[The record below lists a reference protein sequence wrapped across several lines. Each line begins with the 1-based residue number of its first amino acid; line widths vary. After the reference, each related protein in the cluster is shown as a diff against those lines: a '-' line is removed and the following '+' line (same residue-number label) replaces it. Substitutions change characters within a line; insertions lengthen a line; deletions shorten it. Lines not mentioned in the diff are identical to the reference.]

1 MNLTPKKIMV
11 SLMAEII
18 LDQDKRLSQ
27 SLLWTL
33 QYEAYCQFGVG
44 AWSQKGVPSYITSNS
59 YTTKCY
65 AHIVLGYLRD
75 LLAQN
80 ALDLNHPI
88 YLFDLGAGTGRF
100 AYLFLK
106 ELFCLIGNEPFS
118 KMKLRYIMTDIAT
131 ENIDF
136 WQKHPYLKSYYE
148 QGVLDCAQFLH
159 SQSQPLH
166 LIRQNM
172 PLTVENVVN
181 PIVVIANY
189 FFDTIP
195 QDFFRIHNGILE
207 EGRITLSTH
216 KDTFENSQDPNIIN
230 HLKFQYSYHP
240 LSSSS
245 PYYEDADDNAILEM
259 YRRQFNEMIF
269 LFPCGA
275 CQVLRTFRNL
285 SRSRMLLLAGDQ
297 GVCTEKQV
305 QRWKDP
311 SVALHGSFS
320 IAVNYHAIAAL
331 IHRLKGKALMTTFS
345 DPAFVVF
352 GAILHPEMDNFY
364 DTELAFRK
372 YIDDFEPTE
381 YWRFVTLTEREWKEA
396 PLDHM
401 LILIKLG
408 NWDAMSLHA
417 FYPRIKE
424 LLPKATESQKERLIE
439 TIHRVWENYYP
450 VAPEE
455 EIFVANLATLFL
467 EMGLSKQATIYF
479 QRAQQIAALKARM
492 QDERT

>member
-1 MNLTPKKIMV
+1 MHLIPQKMIM
-11 SLMAEII
+11 SFMTEII

-65 AHIVLGYLRD
+65 AHVIFGYLRD

-80 ALDLNHPI
+80 VLDLNHPI

-106 ELFCLIGNEPFS
+106 ELSSLISNDTFS
-118 KMKLRYIMTDIAT
+118 KIKLRYIMTDIAT
-131 ENIDF
+131 ANIDF

-148 QGVLDCAQFLH
+148 QGIIDCAQFLH

-172 PLTVENVVN
+172 PLTAENVVN
-181 PIVVIANY
+181 PIVIIANY

-195 QDFFRIHNGILE
+195 QDFFRVHNGILE

-216 KDTFENSQDPNIIN
+216 NDTFANSQDPDVIN
-230 HLKFQYSYHP
+230 HLKFHYSYHP
-240 LSSSS
+240 LSSTST
-245 PYYEDADDNAILEM
+245 YYDDTDDNAILEM
-259 YRRQFNEMIF
+259 YRSQFNETTF

-275 CQVLRTFRNL
+275 CQVLRTFRQL
-285 SRSRMLLLAGDQ
+285 SHSRLLLLAGDQ

-320 IAVNYHAIAAL
+320 IAVNYHALAVL
-331 IHRLKGKALMTTFS
+331 INRLNGKALVSTFS

-352 GAILHPEMDNFY
+352 GAVLHPEKMDNFLE
-364 DTELAFRK
+364 TELAFK
-372 YIDDFEPTE
+372 EYIDRFEPTE
-381 YWRFVTLTEREWKEA
+381 YWRFVSLTEKEWKEA
-396 PLDHM
+396 PIDHL

-424 LLPKATESQKERLIE
+424 LLPKATEIQKERLAE

-455 EIFVANLATLFL
+455 EIFVTHLGNLFL
-467 EMGLSKQATIYF
+467 EMGLPNQATIYF
-479 QRAQQIAALKARM
+479 QRAQEIASKKIV
-492 QDERT
+492 QS